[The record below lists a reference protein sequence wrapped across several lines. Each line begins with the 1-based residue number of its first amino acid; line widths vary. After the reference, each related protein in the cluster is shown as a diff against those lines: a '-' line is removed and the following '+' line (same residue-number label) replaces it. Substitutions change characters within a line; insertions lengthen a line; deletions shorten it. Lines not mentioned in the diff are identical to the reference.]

1 MHSATERWRGLW
13 GSYCQRFWVYA
24 LSCYRCLWKGE
35 SFAFWKCFL
44 SAREKAIWGWYK
56 DSTPV
61 KILHGRL
68 HWEETAGQKRSV
80 NINRKH
86 SREWRRGREN
96 TPSDEKHSLFSWQF
110 FVFGCFLLLLSPP
123 PIYHTSKSAKQNW
136 FFVQK
141 HESVLLQL
149 VENLGAL
156 T

>member
-24 LSCYRCLWKGE
+24 LLCYRCLWKGE
-35 SFAFWKCFL
+35 SFALWKCFL

-68 HWEETAGQKRSV
+68 HWEETAGQKKSV
-80 NINRKH
+80 NINQKH

-96 TPSDEKHSLFSWQF
+96 IPLLQMKNTVYFHGNFLCLVVFFFFFFFFSSPYTTHLKVQSKIDFLCENMSLFYCS
-110 FVFGCFLLLLSPP
+110 
-123 PIYHTSKSAKQNW
+123 
-136 FFVQK
+136 
-141 HESVLLQL
+141 
-149 VENLGAL
+149 
-156 T
+156 